1 MKRLSLLLF
10 VLFTV
15 SVNAQECKLKGFVR
29 YKHNDYVGYR
39 ADAGAEVYVVSTKN
53 NHYFNVA
60 NWNAYETYAKQYVKY
75 LMLKDDPEI
84 PREYLFMFTKWN
96 NSDKENL
103 DKLDQECLDQYARS
117 KDSFEDIALIDETGK
132 YEFQLPYGEYY
143 VLVIS
148 KNRDRPTL
156 LEISGRKMLYK
167 VTLAQASKILS
178 VDFEY

>member
-53 NHYFNVA
+53 NHHFNDES
-60 NWNAYETYAKQYVKY
+60 WEAYETYAKQYVEY
-75 LMLKDDPEI
+75 LMLKNDPEI
-84 PREYLFMFTKWN
+84 PSEYLFMFTKWRS
-96 NSDKENL
+96 SDKESL
-103 DKLDQECLDQYARS
+103 DKLDMKCLDQYS
-117 KDSFEDIALIDETGK
+117 KSIDSFEDIALIDESGK
-132 YEFQLPYGEYY
+132 YELQLPYGEYY

-156 LEISGRKMLYK
+156 LEIQGRKLLYK
-167 VTLAQASKILS
+167 VVLNQASKILS